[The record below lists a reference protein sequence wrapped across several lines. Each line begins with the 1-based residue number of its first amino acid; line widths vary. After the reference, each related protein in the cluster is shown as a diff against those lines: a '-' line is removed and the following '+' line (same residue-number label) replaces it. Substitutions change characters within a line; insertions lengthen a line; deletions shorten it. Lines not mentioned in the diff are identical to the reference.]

1 MYKDVKKKLLS
12 VALCIC
18 MIIGMV
24 QVAPRVKAA
33 SDTGRAV
40 TRSQQ
45 VQATRDNGAVTATF
59 TITLTWETQQYNGGN
74 QKPEIASWTC
84 DDPEYPYKGNEN
96 AIKLLDPENVTSWS
110 DVGTYECKLFN
121 NVWNF
126 GNATIAYSITR
137 AEVQNLQAEL
147 KDEATVQKYT
157 GKNVLPQK
165 SDINLTALFPGKGRK
180 SIAASQYTIS
190 GGTTDCS
197 KTAACTIDLD
207 TKNYD
212 VTLGGTQAQVGYTVA
227 HDMSELECTA
237 SPETA
242 VYESD
247 MSMPTIQLRFNEN
260 GSEKV
265 VAVDEN
271 LFQVS
276 YYKDGKETAVDSV
289 GEYTVK
295 VTPGNGDSFR
305 EQDGHFFTGT
315 ATAKFTVTPKDM
327 TGLRVWAENPDTG
340 DIVEL
345 PATPSNKMSVTY
357 KAGAAIEPK
366 VTRVAVDE
374 DADNIADLC
383 SKVYPDA
390 TGAGSA
396 RIIITPDPVKTN
408 YTGQVTVYYTIT
420 SDIQIKNYKFTNV
433 PANIPAGTTEI
444 EYDGKVHK
452 LDTYEITNAAGDKV
466 FTNQYNISYQYKSS
480 DGMFHP
486 VMDENTQLRDVGEK
500 MVLITGQGT
509 YQGSKIELIYEIT
522 PVDIS
527 NGKIDVTFDG
537 GSSHSYTGKPIVP
550 TPTAVAYNGKDI
562 ADFNSEFDFWCNQ
575 GTNINAGEV
584 TMFVQGKNVNYRGVN
599 QVKFTITKLD
609 AKGIGANPDSYE
621 YTRSEIAP
629 TIMIG
634 NYKLEEVDDYNV
646 LYYDKNPNL
655 KTAPKDVG
663 RHSVTINVTSNNI
676 ECNGVQERTIDYE
689 ITKRTIK
696 EIDVRLTGVDTQ
708 VSPPEIEWNGGQTR
722 PGVIVGSGAW
732 VEHTD
737 YEIDYESDQSVSTT
751 TSAAVIVTGKGNYT
765 GQVRIPYKITPR
777 KLSAEG
783 VTHTVEVTPRM
794 TGNDKVTPKP
804 PYTATITLKDLND
817 SPLVYDADYTVKEI
831 QYWDGVLVDTNGN
844 NGSVQS
850 KENWNKL
857 TTASDS
863 AIKLSDGNL
872 EISKLNKAGKYK
884 VVLNGGKRYK
894 EERTITFECGIDI
907 SNYWVHII
915 GNDQISL
922 PFDSA
927 NSENH
932 PDHFRLYDTY
942 IDSTSGKPVDNRVDY
957 IAEDDFTVS
966 YVRFDGRTEVTQA
979 VGRIYVLAT
988 GKPENGCYGKTK
1000 RVEPDKKYNYFDI
1013 TAPEWTAVHVA
1024 ITGTAVEYFPN
1035 GRTGVPNITVTY
1047 DGKKLVGGTDYE
1059 LEGVYLADGKTINPA
1074 LQTAGDHVIYVVG
1087 IGNYES
1093 TNRLPYRYNVP
1104 RVDISDD
1111 KKVYCKPVTVS
1122 STDIDQVSFELSQD
1136 DYILEE
1142 GDPSDP
1148 KNLQDYTR
1156 NRISSI
1162 EDDGNGNYYVEY
1174 VLTGQGN
1181 YTGELTVKVSVLK
1194 ANLSKIKDSEEEA
1207 EVGDFFV
1214 TWLPSELLIKDPT
1227 KSEDERA
1234 PIEPAKFTIGYKVS
1248 EKQTLTLKKGKDYEI
1263 SAYGTN
1269 RRAGKQPDNWVR
1281 IVGTGGYQGSCD
1293 LPVTLYTDITLAEP
1307 TDASLIANGAV
1318 IMKSEWKELYE
1329 KNGTDA
1335 LLELKPLSFGEIG
1348 RIDPNEYKLTWTA
1361 SLNLEN
1367 PAAGTYKVIVN
1378 GLQGKGLEEDSNYY
1392 YGEKTF
1398 EFTIV
1403 NDIGDAQIVVG
1414 NNNTAVYQG
1423 KNKPII
1429 VTAAGVGI
1437 KVTVDGTPL
1446 TLGKDYKITGHS
1458 NNAQLGQ
1465 GDAVVSLEGIG
1476 QYTGTVDHE
1485 FKITY
1490 PISKLVAFV
1499 YDASNHTWVD
1509 TRSGTVQYR
1518 YTGNPVEPAVRLYCP
1533 ADFPSNATAEDYLKE
1548 EALPNTIYA
1557 TEFLNNTNAGTATIV
1572 IKGAPYFT
1580 DGGPDPSR
1588 YLPFQIGTAS
1598 ICPPANGG
1606 TVTYKSSKY
1615 GDVNNMVVDYMG
1627 ENYDV
1632 NEDFGITLHDGVLE
1646 LKENEHYRVY
1656 FVGDRKNVSDPANK
1670 PVIHFSGL
1678 GNYAGSEYEIPF
1690 EIRARSI
1697 KDASV
1702 NAEDVKLTY
1711 TDNMKEQQILDK
1723 LKLVLTTP
1731 RDRKQNLVFDTD
1743 YTIAG
1748 YYMDAG
1754 CKREVPVD
1762 KGVVSES
1769 GRLIPS
1775 VPGDYYVQVVGK
1787 GNFKDERAVHIV
1799 ITKRD
1804 LTDNIKITFVS
1815 SMDSSCIVVDGV
1827 PDCTYNGEEHR
1838 PAVKVSYGIDSI
1850 VLRENRDY
1858 TVAYDNN
1865 VDAGE
1870 TAKVTVT
1877 MIDTSNYKGFAER
1890 FFTIKQKDIAGE
1902 DMIYL
1907 DKNGNA
1913 YEDEVRYDWTKKTV
1927 HPDNFGKISD
1937 TSLRT
1942 DLGENDYEIN
1952 YHDNNDDNNEQRN
1965 AGKVKMIFSGKGNYT
1980 GEKVFTYYIGEDISR
1995 AYTLVNGKRSLSV
2008 EYNGLMQAPKEDAIS
2023 VEVSGSD
2030 TLDLITAE
2038 GEKRY
2043 AIKYFKNGFE
2053 YENRVEAKDIVDAGT
2068 YYVAV
2073 VGVPSLGTYAKS
2085 SEENTCTY
2093 VVQPRNIGPSYILVS
2108 GYDGAYYY
2116 TGHAI
2121 EPKGLTV
2128 EDTDLPVS
2136 SGSNDLQK
2144 RSVKL
2149 TNGIDYTVG
2158 YANNISAGKA
2168 SIIVTGKGNYTGTRT
2183 AYFNILSSSTDGN
2196 NTWNGSS
2203 EGTGSISNGTTTI
2216 AASDIILGFDN
2227 STYDCMMYNGYERTP
2242 TISINGINANE
2253 FTVTASNNVRPG
2265 VATLMITGRGNNYT
2279 GTILKNY
2286 KIMADLSKYGTIA
2299 AIEDQVYTGYQITPQ
2314 VTLTCGG
2321 NLLNQGSDYT
2331 VTYMNNTN
2339 VGRATVTATA
2349 SSDSY
2354 YVGSA
2359 TGSFNISNTA
2369 GGMEIT
2375 GYASSYTYTGYAITP
2390 DVVVTMNGRLLNRG
2404 TDYVVSYSNNTNVGT
2419 ATMTVNGIGSFSGT
2433 KTINYTI
2440 EAKNIENC
2448 ITTAVTNYKYTGNTY
2463 TPSVTITDSSTGKTL
2478 VAGTD
2483 YTIVYSNNTNPGT
2496 ASITVTALSKNYTGT
2511 KVIPFKITSAA
2522 VSGLRTSAIKNSSLK
2537 LSWTSQDYADGYQIC
2552 NSKNRVIAT
2561 TRKNSY
2567 TVKGLSSCTTYKY
2580 KVRSFVENA
2589 DGSRSYGSFSTA
2601 VSAKTRLNTPKLK
2614 AVSTKKGKVT
2624 LTWTKISKATGYEI
2638 YYSTKKNGIYTR
2650 LKTISKSSTRK
2661 YVDSGLASGEKYYYT
2676 IRAYRTTNGVK
2687 TYSSYNTIKAARVK

>member
-24 QVAPRVKAA
+24 QVVPKVKAA
-33 SDTGRAV
+33 ISTNQTVHATHTSGITVTFDITLDWASRPYDGTDRLPSITYWTCTPQSGNFAYNYEDHKNAVQILRPAGGAPTDAGSYGCQLTSTEWSFNSTDTIQYTIDPVNIGGSLDAKLDD
-40 TRSQQ
+40 SAY
-45 VQATRDNGAVTATF
+45 VQAYTGQSVAPQAADITVTAR
-59 TITLTWETQQYNGGN
+59 IGN
-74 QKPEIASWTC
+74 QT
-84 DDPEYPYKGNEN
+84 
-96 AIKLLDPENVTSWS
+96 
-110 DVGTYECKLFN
+110 
-121 NVWNF
+121 
-126 GNATIAYSITR
+126 
-137 AEVQNLQAEL
+137 
-147 KDEATVQKYT
+147 
-157 GKNVLPQK
+157 
-165 SDINLTALFPGKGRK
+165 K
-180 SIAASQYTIS
+180 SIDPSQYTVT
-190 GGTTDCS
+190 GGQTGCGEAS
-197 KTAACTIDLD
+197 CTVELSQTNYIATPY
-207 TKNYD
+207 TKS
-212 VTLGGTQAQVGYTVA
+212 VGYVIAYEMGGSYCPVEMNAVEFPFNGSTKTPVITLKPAGSGSITV
-227 HDMSELECTA
+227 
-237 SPETA
+237 
-242 VYESD
+242 
-247 MSMPTIQLRFNEN
+247 NEN
-260 GSEKV
+260 DFSV
-265 VAVDEN
+265 T
-271 LFQVS
+271 
-276 YYKDGKETAVDSV
+276 YYKNGQETSV
-289 GEYTVK
+289 NSAGDYTVK
-295 VTPGNGDSFR
+295 VTPKGGRESFGISNGIY
-305 EQDGHFFTGT
+305 FTGQYEAPFRVIPMDT
-315 ATAKFTVTPKDM
+315 SRLK
-327 TGLRVWAENPDTG
+327 VWAKDPATG
-340 DIVEL
+340 QEVEL
-345 PATPSNKMSVTY
+345 STSSSDSGRLSLPY
-357 KAGAAIEPK
+357 AGGKPVQPEITK
-366 VTRVAVDE
+366 VALSDS
-374 DADNIADLC
+374 AQNIAANC
-383 SKVYPDA
+383 QINYPDA
-390 TGAGSA
+390 TQVGIA
-396 RIIITPDPVKTN
+396 RIEIKPDTSATN
-408 YTGQVTVYYTIT
+408 YDGTIQVYYSIT
-420 SDIQIKNYKFTNV
+420 SGIKITQFQFTGTGV
-433 PANIPAGTTEI
+433 AAGETRI
-444 EYDGKVHK
+444 EYDAQAHTLQGNDCTV
-452 LDTYEITNAAGDKV
+452 TNAAGAKLTKDLDYTVK
-466 FTNQYNISYQYKSS
+466 YQYWN
-480 DGMFHP
+480 
-486 VMDENTQLRDVGEK
+486 ENTQAYEDV
-500 MVLITGQGT
+500 MNSSL
-509 YQGSKIELIYEIT
+509 ELKNVGKKRVVIIGLGAYKDNPVSLDYEIT
-522 PVDIS
+522 PINIA
-527 NGKIDVTFDG
+527 NGQIKVTFENG
-537 GSSHSYTGKPIVP
+537 ANFPFTGEAIVP
-550 TPTAVAYNGKDI
+550 EIKTVEYNGNTVPEDTIKD
-562 ADFNSEFDFWCNQ
+562 EFEWWCDQ
-575 GTNINAGEV
+575 GTNINAGKV
-584 TMFVQGKNVNYRGVN
+584 ALHIRGLGKNYTGVN
-599 QVKFTITKLD
+599 QVEFNITKLD
-609 AKGIGANPDSYE
+609 MDLADADPKSYE
-621 YTRSEIAP
+621 YTGSGITP
-629 TIMIG
+629 TIKIG
-634 NYKLEEVDDYNV
+634 AYTLRPTDFKI
-646 LYYDKNPNL
+646 LYYDRDSNQ
-655 KTAPKDVG
+655 KTAPSDVG
-663 RHSVTINVTSNNI
+663 TQHAVTILVTSSNI
-676 ECNGVQERTIDYE
+676 NYGALQ
-689 ITKRTIK
+689 KRTIMYDITQREIK
-696 EIDVRLTGVDTQ
+696 ETDVHLTGVTMQ
-708 VSPPEIEWNGGQTR
+708 NGTPTIEWNGGRTR
-722 PGVIVGSGAW
+722 PGVIVGSGSW
-732 VEHTD
+732 IEGTD
-737 YEIDYESDQSVSTT
+737 YELSYADDSVVSVA
-751 TSAAVIVTGKGNYT
+751 TSAAVTVTGKGNYT
-765 GQVRIPYKITPR
+765 GRVEITYVITPR
-777 KLSAEG
+777 DLTSEGMQPRLTVTSA
-783 VTHTVEVTPRM
+783 
-794 TGNDKVTPKP
+794 DKKP
-804 PYTATITLKDLND
+804 DYTITIKLTDTKRTLKEQQ
-817 SPLVYDADYTVKEI
+817 LVAGTDYEVSEI
-831 QYWDGVLVDTNGN
+831 WYWDGVPKEDESDDEPDETWEELTSGKDYTFDSTNATVSGLERAGIYRITIVGK
-844 NGSVQS
+844 GS
-850 KENWNKL
+850 
-857 TTASDS
+857 
-863 AIKLSDGNL
+863 
-872 EISKLNKAGKYK
+872 YK
-884 VVLNGGKRYK
+884 GGRP
-894 EERTITFECGIDI
+894 EERACGTDI
-907 SNYWVHII
+907 SSYWVHIDD
-915 GNDQISL
+915 GQVSL
-922 PFDSA
+922 PYTGKEQSPGKYSLYTKA
-927 NSENH
+927 NQ
-932 PDHFRLYDTY
+932 
-942 IDSTSGKPVDNRVDY
+942 PVDSIIYSDTDPDDR
-957 IAEDDFTVS
+957 DFTVGFE
-966 YVRFDGRTEVTQA
+966 RTDGRTKVTEA
-979 VGRIYVLAT
+979 VGRVYVIAT
-988 GKPENGCYGKTK
+988 GNPKKGYFGKTK
-1000 RVEPDKKYNYFDI
+1000 RCVPDETYNYFDI
-1013 TAPEWTAVHVA
+1013 TAPRWTEQNLQVS
-1024 ITGTAVEYFPN
+1024 GTAVVYQPKGETDIP
-1035 GRTGVPNITVTY
+1035 VITVTFS
-1047 DGKKLVGGTDYE
+1047 GIRLIQGHDYE
-1059 LEGVYLADGKTINPA
+1059 LEGTDKPELKNAGTHTISVVGKGNYAGNRYVYTYSVAHVDIGSATVREETTETSYNDITKGNIKLFHSDYQLEEGNQEDKKDYTKSIKYVNGKPTVKDPADGKY
-1074 LQTAGDHVIYVVG
+1074 YVTYEVRG
-1087 IGNYES
+1087 YGNYCGLRE
-1093 TNRLPYRYNVP
+1093 V
-1104 RVDISDD
+1104 
-1111 KKVYCKPVTVS
+1111 KVPVTTV
-1122 STDIDQVSFELSQD
+1122 DLSQVTFAD
-1136 DYILEE
+1136 SKETAKTGE
-1142 GDPSDP
+1142 F
-1148 KNLQDYTR
+1148 
-1156 NRISSI
+1156 
-1162 EDDGNGNYYVEY
+1162 YVEWD
-1174 VLTGQGN
+1174 L
-1181 YTGELTVKVSVLK
+1181 
-1194 ANLSKIKDSEEEA
+1194 
-1207 EVGDFFV
+1207 
-1214 TWLPSELLIKDPT
+1214 SELLIIDPDKPEKDRT
-1227 KSEDERA
+1227 QVT
-1234 PIEPAKFTIGYKVS
+1234 PAAFTIGYKVS
-1248 EKQTLTLKKGKDYEI
+1248 DTQTINLVKDTDYEI
-1263 SAYGTN
+1263 
-1269 RRAGKQPDNWVR
+1269 
-1281 IVGTGGYQGSCD
+1281 GGYGKNQGAGNKTD
-1293 LPVTLYTDITLAEP
+1293 NYVTIQGIGGYNGHRQLLFTLYTSIEQAKLTATSFIQD
-1307 TDASLIANGAV
+1307 GAQ
-1318 IMKSEWKELYE
+1318 IKKSVWKSLYE
-1329 KNGTDA
+1329 QNGTDA
-1335 LLELKPLSFGEIG
+1335 LLELSPLSFDEKLHIA
-1348 RIDPNEYKLTWTA
+1348 PEEYNLSWTA
-1361 SLNLEN
+1361 GLDLEN
-1367 PAAGTYKVIVN
+1367 PAAGKYTVVVSGGHK
-1378 GLQGKGLEEDSNYY
+1378 ESHYY
-1392 YGEKTF
+1392 HGSITF
-1398 EFTIV
+1398 NFTIV
-1403 NDIGDAQIVVG
+1403 DDIEGAQIVVG
-1414 NNNTAVYQG
+1414 QNNTALYQG
-1423 KNKPII
+1423 KDKPVI

-1437 KVTVDGTPL
+1437 TVKVDGKTL
-1446 TLGKDYKITGHS
+1446 TLGTDYEITGHA
-1458 NNAQLGQ
+1458 NNTQLGE
-1465 GDAVVSLEGIG
+1465 ATVSLKGIG
-1476 QYTGTVDHE
+1476 QYTGDVSHK

-1490 PISKLVAFV
+1490 PISKLIVFV
-1499 YDASNHTWVD
+1499 EDSNNGVWVD
-1509 TRSGTVQYR
+1509 TRTGTVQYR
-1518 YTGNPVEPAVRLYCP
+1518 YTGNPVEPAIRLYCP
-1533 ADFPSNATAEDYLKE
+1533 VDFPADATAEDYLDGE
-1548 EALPNTIYA
+1548 ELPNTIYA

-1572 IKGAPYFT
+1572 IKNTPYFT
-1580 DGGPDPSR
+1580 DGGANPRRFIS
-1588 YLPFQIGTAS
+1588 FQIGTAS
-1598 ICPPANGG
+1598 ICPP
-1606 TVTYKSSKY
+1606 TVKYESSKY
-1615 GDVNNMVVDYMG
+1615 GDVNTMNVDYMG
-1627 ENYDV
+1627 ENYEVDK
-1632 NEDFGITLHDGVLE
+1632 DFGITLHDGVLE

-1656 FVGDRKNVSDPANK
+1656 FDGDRKNVSDPSRL

-1678 GNYAGSEYEIPF
+1678 GNYAGSEHEIPF
-1690 EIRARSI
+1690 TIRARSI
-1697 KDASV
+1697 KDALVDAQDV
-1702 NAEDVKLTY
+1702 NLVY

-1754 CKREVPVD
+1754 CTHRVPVD

-1769 GRLIPS
+1769 GRVIPN

-1804 LTDNIKITFVS
+1804 LTDDIKIAFVS

-1838 PAVKVSYGIDSI
+1838 PAVEVTYGIDSI
-1850 VLRENRDY
+1850 KLRENRDY
-1858 TVAYDNN
+1858 TVSYDNN
-1865 VDAGE
+1865 VNAGD

-1877 MIDTSNYKGFAER
+1877 MIDNSNYKGSAER
-1890 FFTIKQKDIAGE
+1890 FFTIMRKDIGGE
-1902 DMIYL
+1902 DMSYL
-1907 DKNGNA
+1907 DKDGKA
-1913 YEDEVRYDWTKKTV
+1913 YPDEVRYDWTKQPVRPT
-1927 HPDNFGKISD
+1927 NFGKISD
-1937 TSLRT
+1937 MSLRT
-1942 DLGENDYEIN
+1942 DLVENTDYTIE
-1952 YHDNNDDNNEQRN
+1952 YHDDNEDNNEQRN
-1965 AGKVKMIFSGKGNYT
+1965 AGKVKMTFVGSGNYT

-2136 SGSNDLQK
+2136 SGANDLQK

-2149 TNGIDYTVG
+2149 TNGVDYTVG

-2567 TVKGLSSCTTYKY
+2567 TVKGLNSCTTYKY

>member
-24 QVAPRVKAA
+24 QVVPKA
-33 SDTGRAV
+33 
-40 TRSQQ
+40 
-45 VQATRDNGAVTATF
+45 QAATDSEQTVTATRIGDSSTTATF
-59 TITLTWETQQYNGGN
+59 ELQLEGVNRTYNGEEQLPRIIGWNCTVSPEGKFLYEDHKNDIKIGTPAGSAKQIDASDVPYRCELQSETWSFAGQPIEYTIRKAVIAGEIQVTLGDAYVQLYSGASVIPMPEKVEAVVEGTLQEIDSSQYTVSGNGNNIGSGVATCTVTVSNKNYDANNYSKSVPYIIAYGIGTSQCPMELSDTEINYAPGMTMPTITLRPQNQPEVTVTDDKFKVTYYN
-74 QKPEIASWTC
+74 
-84 DDPEYPYKGNEN
+84 DKGDVVER
-96 AIKLLDPENVTSWS
+96 VTSA
-110 DVGTYECKLFN
+110 GT
-121 NVWNF
+121 
-126 GNATIAYSITR
+126 
-137 AEVQNLQAEL
+137 
-147 KDEATVQKYT
+147 
-157 GKNVLPQK
+157 
-165 SDINLTALFPGKGRK
+165 
-180 SIAASQYTIS
+180 
-190 GGTTDCS
+190 
-197 KTAACTIDLD
+197 
-207 TKNYD
+207 
-212 VTLGGTQAQVGYTVA
+212 
-227 HDMSELECTA
+227 
-237 SPETA
+237 
-242 VYESD
+242 
-247 MSMPTIQLRFNEN
+247 
-260 GSEKV
+260 
-265 VAVDEN
+265 
-271 LFQVS
+271 
-276 YYKDGKETAVDSV
+276 
-289 GEYTVK
+289 YTVK
-295 VTPGNGDSFR
+295 VTPRGGEKATCNV
-305 EQDGHFFTGT
+305 DGVYFTGERT
-315 ATAKFTVTPKDM
+315 AQFKVKAKDSTDLK
-327 TGLRVWAENPDTG
+327 VWARDPNTG
-340 DIVEL
+340 DEVVLSRVQGSDTLSL
-345 PATPSNKMSVTY
+345 PYANGGSLKPTITRIATDENATDY
-357 KAGAAIEPK
+357 KSYCTIK
-366 VTRVAVDE
+366 
-374 DADNIADLC
+374 
-383 SKVYPDA
+383 YPDQI
-390 TGAGSA
+390 GIGQVE
-396 RIIITPDPVKTN
+396 IVITPDPTMTN
-408 YTGQVTVYYTIT
+408 YEGAWSVYYNIT
-420 SDIQIKNYKFTNV
+420 SEISVESYQFEGADPGK
-433 PANIPAGTTEI
+433 TTI
-444 EYDGKVHK
+444 EYDGKTHK
-452 LDTYEITNAAGDKV
+452 LVGDDCVVKNAAGRKLDKG
-466 FTNQYNISYQYKSS
+466 ISYAIQYQYWDGQDYVNPSNEQLQLSS
-480 DGMFHP
+480 
-486 VMDENTQLRDVGEK
+486 VGK
-500 MVLITGQGT
+500 KRVLISGKAVYKDYPPIT
-509 YQGSKIELIYEIT
+509 LDYEIT
-522 PVDIS
+522 PIDIS
-527 NGKIDVTFDG
+527 KGQIAVTFDG
-537 GSSHSYTGKPIVP
+537 GSNYLYTGKPIVP
-550 TPTAVAYNGKDI
+550 TPTAVTYNGKNI
-562 ADFNSEFDFWCNQ
+562 VDFQTEFDFWCNQ
-575 GTNINAGEV
+575 GANIDAGEV
-584 TMFVQGKNVNYRGVN
+584 TMFVQGKNINYTGVN
-599 QVKFTITKLD
+599 QVKFTINKLNMNN
-609 AKGIGANPDSYE
+609 AKADPASYE
-621 YTRSEIAP
+621 YTRSGIAP
-629 TIMIG
+629 TIKIG
-634 NYKLEEVDDYNV
+634 AYTLQPTDYRT
-646 LYYDKNPNL
+646 LYYDGDTTQ
-655 KTAPKDVG
+655 KTAPSDVG
-663 RHSVTINVTSNNI
+663 PHSVTINVTSNNI
-676 ECNGVQERTIDYE
+676 ECNGVQERTIDYR

-737 YEIDYESDQSVSTT
+737 YEIEYESDQSVSTT

-765 GQVRIPYKITPR
+765 GQVRIPYNITPR

-783 VTHTVEVTPRM
+783 VTHEVEVTPPM
-794 TGNDKVTPKP
+794 TDLAQKP
-804 PYTATITLKDLND
+804 PYTATIKLKDLND
-817 SPLVYDADYTVKEI
+817 SPLVYNTDYIVKEI
-831 QYWDGVLVDTNGN
+831 QYWDGVLVDVYGN
-844 NGSVQS
+844 NGSVVQS

-857 TTASDS
+857 TTASYS
-863 AIKLSDGNL
+863 AIKLLDGNL
-872 EISKLNKAGKYK
+872 EISDLNKAGKYK
-884 VVLNGGKRYK
+884 VVLSGGERYK
-894 EERTITFECGIDI
+894 GERTITFTCGRDI
-907 SNYWVHII
+907 SNYWVYME
-915 GNDQISL
+915 GKTTL
-922 PFDSA
+922 TFDST
-927 NSENH
+927 NTENH
-932 PDHFRLYDTY
+932 PTQYCLYETVMDT
-942 IDSTSGKPVDNRVDY
+942 SSGKPVDREVDF
-957 IAEDDFTVS
+957 ITQTDFKVS
-966 YVRFDGRTEVTQA
+966 YVRFDGRTKITQA
-979 VGRIYVLAT
+979 VGRIYALAIGDPT
-988 GKPENGCYGKTK
+988 KGYYGKTK
-1000 RVEPDKKYNYFDI
+1000 RVEPDKAHNYYDI
-1013 TAPEWTAVHVA
+1013 VAPAWSEHNVVV
-1024 ITGTAVEYFPN
+1024 TGTAVEYLPN
-1035 GRTGVPNITVTY
+1035 GGTRVPNITVTY
-1047 DGKKLVGGTDYE
+1047 DGEELVEDTDYK
-1059 LEGVYLADGKTINPA
+1059 LENAYLPNTDKEINPD
-1074 LQTAGDHVIYVVG
+1074 LQKAGDHYIYVVG
-1087 IGNYES
+1087 IGNYELK
-1093 TNRLPYRYNVP
+1093 TGDRNRITYRYNVP
-1104 RVDISDD
+1104 QVDISDS

-1122 STDIDQVSFELSQD
+1122 STDIDQVTFELSQGG
-1136 DYILEE
+1136 YPLVE
-1142 GDPSDP
+1142 GVPSDP
-1148 KNLQDYTR
+1148 KNLQDYTK
-1156 NRISSI
+1156 NRISTI
-1162 EDDGNGNYYVEY
+1162 VDDGNGNYHVNYQ
-1174 VLTGQGN
+1174 LTGHGN
-1181 YTGELTVKVSVLK
+1181 YTGDLFIEVPVLK
-1194 ANLSKIKDSEEEA
+1194 ANLSNIKASEKEA
-1207 EVGDFFV
+1207 QVGDFFV
-1214 TWLPSELLIKDPT
+1214 KWLPTELVIKDPQ
-1227 KSEDERA
+1227 KDEKDREQKR
-1234 PIEPAKFTIGYKVS
+1234 PENFTIGYKVS
-1248 EKQTLTLKKGKDYEI
+1248 EKQTLTLTKGTDYTI
-1263 SAYGTN
+1263 DGYGTN
-1269 RRAGKQPDNWVR
+1269 KRAGQGSDNWVR
-1281 IVGTGGYQGSCD
+1281 ITGTGGGYTGSCE
-1293 LPVTLYTDITLAEP
+1293 LRMTLYTDITLAEP
-1307 TDASLIANGAV
+1307 TDASLIASGAV
-1318 IMKSEWKELYE
+1318 IMKSKWKELYE
-1329 KNGTDA
+1329 TSGTDA
-1335 LLELKPLSFGEIG
+1335 LLELNRLSSDEIG
-1348 RIDPNEYKLTWTA
+1348 HIDPKEYELTWSA
-1361 SLNLEN
+1361 NLNLAN

-1378 GLQGKGLEEDSNYY
+1378 GLQTDSHYY

-1414 NNNTAVYQG
+1414 TNNTAVYQG
-1423 KNKPII
+1423 KDKPII

-1437 KVTVDGTPL
+1437 RVTVDGTTL

-1465 GDAVVSLEGIG
+1465 GDAIVSLEGIG
-1476 QYTGTVDHE
+1476 QYTGTVDHH

-1499 YDASNHTWVD
+1499 YDASNDTWVD

-1697 KDASV
+1697 KDVSV

-1711 TDNMKEQQILDK
+1711 TDNMKEQQIIDK
-1723 LKLVLTTP
+1723 IALVLTTP
-1731 RDRKQNLVFDTD
+1731 RDNKQKLVYDTD

-1748 YYMDAG
+1748 YYMDQG
-1754 CKREVPVD
+1754 CTHDLPAD
-1762 KGVVSES
+1762 KSVLSES

-1775 VPGDYYVQVVGK
+1775 VPGDYYVKVEGK
-1787 GNFKDERAVHIV
+1787 GNFAEERAVHIV
-1799 ITKRD
+1799 ISKRD
-1804 LTDNIKITFVS
+1804 LTDDIKIEFVS
-1815 SMDSSCIVVDGV
+1815 SADSDCIVVDGT

-2136 SGSNDLQK
+2136 SGANDLQK

-2149 TNGIDYTVG
+2149 TNGVDYTVG